1 MPPTE
6 KADAEAADADRAH
19 PTFALVVLLGTL
31 TAFSPLAIDM
41 YLPAFPE
48 IQRDL
53 AAPDGTMELT
63 LSFFLAGLALGQFFI
78 GPVSDRY
85 GRRRPL
91 LLGCCGFALAS
102 VGCLLAPSIEWL
114 IAARFAMG
122 FAGSAGLV
130 VSRAVVRDLFDE
142 SDSAAVYSLM
152 MMVTGVAPVVAPL
165 IGGQLLA
172 VAPWRVVFWALAAIG
187 LTCAAAVALT
197 LGESLPREQ
206 RSERLRGMVRRGF
219 AFFGHGTFFPHA
231 LAIGLSCGA
240 LFAYIAAAPTVFMDY
255 FKLSPQAFSY
265 FFAGNAVGLVVTSQ
279 INRRLLTRFG
289 PRTLLRFGANAAAAA
304 GVGLLI
310 AAWTGVGGFWL
321 FYALLFTCV
330 ATLGLLFPNATAAAM
345 APFADQ
351 AGAASAVLG
360 LLQYAIGAVT
370 GSLVGLLHNGTAV
383 PMAAA
388 IAACELAVW
397 AVLRQAHQRRASASL

>member
-1 MPPTE
+1 MPPTV
-6 KADAEAADADRAH
+6 EAANEVASVERTQ
-19 PTFALVVLLGTL
+19 PTFVLVGLLGTL

-41 YLPAFPE
+41 YLPAFPQ

-63 LSFFLAGLALGQFFI
+63 LSFFLAGLAIGQFFI

-91 LLGCCGFALAS
+91 LFGCCGFALAS
-102 VGCLLAPSIEWL
+102 VGCLLAPSVELL

-142 SDSAAVYSLM
+142 SESASVYSLM

-172 VAPWRVVFWALAAIG
+172 VAPWQTVFWVLAAIG
-187 LTCAAAVALT
+187 VACAAAVALT
-197 LGESLPREQ
+197 LGESLPREE
-206 RSERLRGMVRRGF
+206 RSEQLRGMIGRSLT
-219 AFFGHGTFFPHA
+219 FFTHGTFLPYA
-231 LAIGLSCGA
+231 LAIGMACGA
-240 LFAYIAAAPTVFMDY
+240 LFAYIAAAPTVFMDH
-255 FKLSPQAFSY
+255 FGLSPQTFSY
-265 FFAGNAVGLVVTSQ
+265 FFAGNAVGLVVTAQ
-279 INRRLLTRFG
+279 LNRRLLTRFG
-289 PRTLLRFGANAAAAA
+289 PRTLLSFGANIAAAA

-345 APFADQ
+345 APFAGR

-397 AVLRQAHQRRASASL
+397 GVLRTAAPRV